1 MPQPRP
7 SRCAVNIG
15 STGASLNLN
24 GARMRPPEKR
34 ILDQRKETSMSKA
47 KLAAFVAALVL
58 AVSSNAS
65 AQSAQAALKA
75 PPHLTRAR
83 LAVWCKNHPNAVA
96 DCKEVRSDTRE
107 IRSDRKEVRA
117 DRKEVRADIKAGDKK
132 EAKQDA
138 KKLKADRKDL
148 RQDTRD
154 RRGDVRDL
162 RKDARK

>member
-1 MPQPRP
+1 
-7 SRCAVNIG
+7 
-15 STGASLNLN
+15 
-24 GARMRPPEKR
+24 
-34 ILDQRKETSMSKA
+34 MSKA

-96 DCKEVRSDTRE
+96 DCKEVRSDTKA

-117 DRKEVRADIKAGDKK
+117 DRKEVRADIKADQAVAPG
-132 EAKQDA
+132 
-138 KKLKADRKDL
+138 ADIRTNG
-148 RQDTRD
+148 RRVVRD
-154 RRGDVRDL
+154 RVHLLLHRRGPG
-162 RKDARK
+162 A